1 MLSKGPFIEGVP
13 MIPMNGSKLWGH
25 LAMMRETDFRIS
37 IHNFSVKYADE
48 NGRCTFY
55 MGPTVPAL
63 SVTMA
68 DDVQTLLKASSH
80 RELFPLMQQHVDRF
94 MGKHNIGVL
103 TGKEWKNKRAII
115 VKALHGKAFHEHNTT
130 AVKSATEKL
139 RERLLTEDSIEDI
152 SQVMR
157 YLTVDIFGRSA
168 LHADFGCC
176 QSLRPSRIMES
187 FDFLASEM
195 MRRLGKDILNP
206 ASHIYSLPTEANKR
220 HAEERTYIRDYI
232 ANLVRERRLLMERE
246 PSKVPVDLLTCLLE
260 NGGPDTDT
268 TLSEEVLSDILISLL
283 FAGFETTSVTL
294 TYVFYLLSQHA
305 DVERRCLDE
314 ISADP
319 EEFSY
324 LVAVIKETMRLYP
337 PAISTTRSLER
348 DMMIGNGIV
357 VPKGTYLYFP
367 IWVIQRDA
375 RNFPDPLHFRPERW
389 VEQRNDDWRW
399 CERTFSGGGGGD
411 DDGGAADPR
420 AFVAFSAGAR
430 SCAGQR
436 FAMQQMTLVLSIPI
450 PVFHFEPPSTYVL
463 EPHRDG
469 FVQCPK
475 GGIPMKVRKRAV

>member
-13 MIPMNGSKLWGH
+13 MIPMTGSKLFGH
-25 LAMMRETDFRIS
+25 LAMMREPDFQVS
-37 IHNFSVKYADE
+37 LYNFSVKYADE

-80 RELFPLMQQHVDRF
+80 REVFPLMQPHVERF

-103 TGKEWKNKRAII
+103 TGKEWKNKRAVI
-115 VKALHGKAFHEHNTT
+115 VKALHGKSFHEHNVM
-130 AVKSATEKL
+130 AVKLVTEKL
-139 RERLLTEDSIEDI
+139 RERLATEESTEDI
-152 SQVMR
+152 SKVMC
-157 YLTVDIFGRSA
+157 YLTVDIFGQSA
-168 LHADFGCC
+168 LHTNFGCC
-176 QSLRPSRIMES
+176 ESLRPSRIMES

-195 MRRLGKDILNP
+195 MRRIGRDILNP
-206 ASHIYSLPTEANKR
+206 ASHMYSLPTEANKR
-220 HAEERTYIRDYI
+220 HAEERAYIRDYI
-232 ANLVRERRLLMERE
+232 ANLVQERRKLMKHE
-246 PSKVPVDLLTCLLE
+246 PNKVPIDLLTSLLE
-260 NGGPDTDT
+260 NTEHDADT
-268 TLSEEVLSDILISLL
+268 TLSEDVLSDILISLL

-305 DVERRCLDE
+305 DVERKCLDE
-314 ISADP
+314 IAADP
-319 EEFSY
+319 EQFYY
-324 LVAVIKETMRLYP
+324 LGAVIKETMRLYP

-348 DMMIGNGIV
+348 EMVIGDGIL

-375 RNFPDPLHFRPERW
+375 RNFPDPLEFRPERW
-389 VEQRNDDWRW
+389 VEQKHDGKW
-399 CERTFSGGGGGD
+399 CERIFSGSGD
-411 DDGGAADPR
+411 DAANPG

-436 FAMQQMTLVLSIPI
+436 FAMEQMTLVLSILLPS
-450 PVFHFEPPSTYVL
+450 FHFEPPSTYVL

-475 GGIPMKVRKRAV
+475 GGIPMKITKRM